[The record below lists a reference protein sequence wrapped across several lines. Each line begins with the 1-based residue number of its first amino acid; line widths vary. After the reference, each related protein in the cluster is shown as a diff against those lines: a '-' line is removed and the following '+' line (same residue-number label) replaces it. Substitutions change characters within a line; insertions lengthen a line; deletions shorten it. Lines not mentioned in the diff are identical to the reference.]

1 MTKTSSAIC
10 SIMPHFTPATYT
22 MNLSAVEQAEQ
33 ARDLLLSELQHHPI
47 RLQELDLKNGDSN
60 LSHRSLKEAAWRLVE
75 EGKAK
80 FNSTWDLEI
89 L

>member
-1 MTKTSSAIC
+1 MKLSS
-10 SIMPHFTPATYT
+10 
-22 MNLSAVEQAEQ
+22 VEQAER
-33 ARDLLLSELQHHPI
+33 ARNLLLSELKENQTPVS
-47 RLQELDLKNGDSN
+47 LQKLELNWVKETK

-75 EGKAK
+75 EGKAR

>member
-1 MTKTSSAIC
+1 
-10 SIMPHFTPATYT
+10 
-22 MNLSAVEQAEQ
+22 MNLSPVEQAEQ
-33 ARDLLLSELQHHPI
+33 ARNLLLNELQHQTPI
-47 RLQELDLKNGDSN
+47 SLQSLELKTGDKQ

-75 EGKAK
+75 EGKAQ

>member
-1 MTKTSSAIC
+1 MK
-10 SIMPHFTPATYT
+10 
-22 MNLSAVEQAEQ
+22 LSAVEQVEQTKDLVLAELKEHQ
-33 ARDLLLSELQHHPI
+33 VPMSLQKLGLNLGVEAKLSNRI
-47 RLQELDLKNGDSN
+47 
-60 LSHRSLKEAAWRLVE
+60 LKEAAWLLVE

>member
-1 MTKTSSAIC
+1 MKSS
-10 SIMPHFTPATYT
+10 S
-22 MNLSAVEQAEQ
+22 VQQAEQ
-33 ARDLLLSELQHHPI
+33 ARELLLHQLKERQTPI
-47 RLQELDLKNGDSN
+47 SLQELGIRSGDS

>member
-1 MTKTSSAIC
+1 MKPSS
-10 SIMPHFTPATYT
+10 
-22 MNLSAVEQAEQ
+22 VEQAEQ
-33 ARDLLLSELQHHPI
+33 ARNLLLSELKNQAPVS
-47 RLQELDLKNGDSN
+47 LQQIELKNGDDR

-75 EGKAK
+75 EGKAQ

>member
-1 MTKTSSAIC
+1 MKLSS
-10 SIMPHFTPATYT
+10 
-22 MNLSAVEQAEQ
+22 VEQAEQ
-33 ARDLLLSELQHHPI
+33 ARHLLLTELREHQAPMS
-47 RLQELDLKNGDSN
+47 LQELGMNLGGETK
-60 LSHRSLKEAAWRLVE
+60 LSHRTLKEAAWRLVE

>member
-1 MTKTSSAIC
+1 MK
-10 SIMPHFTPATYT
+10 
-22 MNLSAVEQAEQ
+22 LSAVEQVEQ
-33 ARDLLLSELQHHPI
+33 AKDLVLAELTAHQTPMS
-47 RLQELDLKNGDSN
+47 LQELSSN
-60 LSHRSLKEAAWRLVE
+60 LGKEKLSHRTLKEVAWRLVE

>member
-1 MTKTSSAIC
+1 MKLSS
-10 SIMPHFTPATYT
+10 
-22 MNLSAVEQAEQ
+22 VKQAEQ
-33 ARDLLLSELQHHPI
+33 AKYILLNELQEHQTPMS
-47 RLQELDLKNGDSN
+47 LQELTINLGGSTK
-60 LSHRSLKEAAWRLVE
+60 LSHRTLKEAAWRLVE

>member
-1 MTKTSSAIC
+1 MKPSS
-10 SIMPHFTPATYT
+10 
-22 MNLSAVEQAEQ
+22 VEQAER
-33 ARDLLLSELQHHPI
+33 ARNLLLSELQNQTPI
-47 RLQELDLKNGDSN
+47 SLQQLELKNGDDR

-75 EGKAK
+75 EGKAQ

>member
-1 MTKTSSAIC
+1 MK
-10 SIMPHFTPATYT
+10 
-22 MNLSAVEQAEQ
+22 LSFVEQAEQ
-33 ARDLLLSELQHHPI
+33 ARNLLLTELQHQVPI
-47 RLQELDLKNGDSN
+47 SLQELELKSVDNQ

-75 EGKAK
+75 EGKAQ

>member
-1 MTKTSSAIC
+1 MKLSS
-10 SIMPHFTPATYT
+10 
-22 MNLSAVEQAEQ
+22 VEQAEQ
-33 ARDLLLSELQHHPI
+33 ARNLLLSELQEHQIPI
-47 RLQELDLKNGDSN
+47 SLQTLELKSADNQ

-75 EGKAK
+75 EGKAQ

>member
-1 MTKTSSAIC
+1 MKSS
-10 SIMPHFTPATYT
+10 S
-22 MNLSAVEQAEQ
+22 VQQAKQ
-33 ARDLLLSELQHHPI
+33 ARDLLLNQLRERQTPI
-47 RLQELDLKNGDSN
+47 SLQELGIKSADS

-75 EGKAK
+75 EGKAQ

>member
-1 MTKTSSAIC
+1 MK
-10 SIMPHFTPATYT
+10 
-22 MNLSAVEQAEQ
+22 LSAAEQVEQTKDLVLAELKEHQ
-33 ARDLLLSELQHHPI
+33 SPMSLRKLGLSLGVEA
-47 RLQELDLKNGDSN
+47 K
-60 LSHRSLKEAAWRLVE
+60 LSHRTLKEAAWLLVE